1 MARRKLRRRRVTMG
15 ANPLDLIVP
24 AKAAVKASRR
34 GLAPIGTTPRKEKSP
49 RPAKVR
55 ATFHLPLDLFEEAR
69 NAVVFLSG
77 PPARLT
83 LAGLAEAALRGEL
96 ERLKK
101 RYNAGKAFPRREA
114 ELRGGRPI
122 S

>member
-1 MARRKLRRRRVTMG
+1 MPKRPKRRATIG
-15 ANPLDLIVP
+15 ENPLDLIVP

-34 GLAPIGTTPRKEKSP
+34 GLAPAGTTPRPAPKP
-49 RPAKVR
+49 RKAAKVR
-55 ATFHLPLDLFEEAR
+55 ATFHLPEDLFDEAR
-69 NAVVFLSG
+69 NAVVFLAG

-83 LAGLAEAALRGEL
+83 LAGLAETALRREL

-101 RYNAGKAFPRREA
+101 THNGGKAFPRREA
-114 ELRGGRPI
+114 ELRGGRPV